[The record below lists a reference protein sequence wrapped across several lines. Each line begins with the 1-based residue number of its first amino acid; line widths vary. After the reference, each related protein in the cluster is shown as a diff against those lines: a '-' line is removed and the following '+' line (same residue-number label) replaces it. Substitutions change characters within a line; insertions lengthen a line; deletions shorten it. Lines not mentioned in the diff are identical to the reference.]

1 MYDIK
6 KQFARLLRHESTEEE
21 KIVWKMLR
29 NRKYRNL
36 KFRRQHVIDGFVI
49 EIDGKIHDK
58 QKDYDKLRQSLIETK
73 GFRFIRITNKQLRDD
88 EFILYRM
95 LDKYCVQ
102 L

>member
-29 NRKYRNL
+29 NRKYRNF
-36 KFRRQHVIDGFVI
+36 KFRRQHVIDGFVVDFYCHELSLVI

-73 GFRFIRITNKQLRDD
+73 GFRFIRITNK
-88 EFILYRM
+88 
-95 LDKYCVQ
+95 
-102 L
+102 

>member
-1 MYDIK
+1 
-6 KQFARLLRHESTEEE
+6 
-21 KIVWKMLR
+21 MLR

-36 KFRRQHVIDGFVI
+36 KFRRQHVIDGFVVDFYCHELSLVI